1 MCLSELFAI
10 STRILETNES
20 IKPIS
25 TIMGNNNFS
34 RRKFITGAAVVGAAG
49 LGGFNPL
56 TACSDGS
63 SNKLSQVT
71 GKPFKGLSDLT
82 LPPLLETAPDGP
94 VLKAGVIGCGGR
106 GSGAAIN
113 WLSAG
118 PNVTITALGD
128 VFKDRLDSCR
138 EKINKQFKFE
148 VPPENCFVGFDAYQ
162 KVIDS
167 GVDVVILA
175 TPPKFRPA
183 HFEAAVNA
191 RKHVFMEKPVA
202 VDPVGIRSVIAS
214 AKKAESLNLKIVTGT
229 QRRHQR
235 DYLEVYKLVA
245 TGTIGD
251 IVSANAYWNQSQLWF
266 RNPEAGWSEME
277 SMIRDWVNWLWLSGD
292 HIVEQHV
299 HNLDVINWFTGQY
312 PVKAVGFGSRQ
323 RRVTG
328 DQYDNFSVDF
338 VYDNGMQMHSMCRQI
353 NGCASNVSEMIHGSK
368 GITNCRNSIWDLAGN
383 ELYAYPYVEKEKPRI
398 DYPFSDD
405 IKQKN
410 AAKVQNKK
418 TEIVPVS
425 VKDPY
430 VQEHTDLITCIRQDK
445 PVNEAE
451 GTAMSCLVAIMG
463 RVSAYTGKMVTLEEM
478 MNSDLKLGPETF
490 VMGNVGIMK
499 NPVIPVPG
507 EANK

>member
-1 MCLSELFAI
+1 
-10 STRILETNES
+10 
-20 IKPIS
+20 
-25 TIMGNNNFS
+25 MGNKNFS

-49 LGGFNPL
+49 ITGFNPL

-63 SNKLSQVT
+63 KSNLSQIT
-71 GKPFKGLSDLT
+71 GKPFKAMGDLAI
-82 LPPLLETAPDGP
+82 PPLLENAPDGP
-94 VLKAGVIGCGGR
+94 VLKAGIIGCGGR
-106 GSGAAIN
+106 GSGAALN

-138 EKINKQFKFE
+138 QKINDKFKFE
-148 VPPENCFVGFDAYQ
+148 VAEENCFIGFDAYQ

-175 TPPKFRPA
+175 TPPKFRPI

-202 VDPVGIRSVIAS
+202 VDPVGIRSVIAT

-229 QRRHQR
+229 QRRHQK
-235 DYLEVYKLVA
+235 DYIEVYKQVA
-245 TGTIGD
+245 TGAIGD
-251 IVSANAYWNQSQLWF
+251 IVSANAYWNGNMLWY
-266 RNPEAGWSEME
+266 RIPEKGWSEME
-277 SMIRDWVNWLWLSGD
+277 CMIRDWVNWLWLSGD

-299 HNLDVINWFTGQY
+299 HNIDVINWFTGLY
-312 PVKAVGFGSRQ
+312 PSTALGFGSRQ
-323 RRVTG
+323 RRITG

-338 VYDNGMQMHSMCRQI
+338 SYENGMHLHSTCRQI
-353 NGCASNVSEMIHGSK
+353 DGCTGGVFEMIHGTK
-368 GITNCRNSIWDLAGN
+368 GITNCKNSIWDLAGN
-383 ELYAYPYVEKEKPRI
+383 EIYSFPYVEKEKPTI
-398 DYPFSDD
+398 DNPFSDA
-405 IKQKN
+405 IKGKI
-410 AAKVQNKK
+410 AANTKDKK
-418 TEIVPVS
+418 AEIVPVS

-490 VMGNVGIMK
+490 IMGNVGIMK

-507 EANK
+507 EAHKA